1 MKDSATA
8 NTEDLLLHAGW
19 LRRFAVALVNDQDTA
34 EDIVQEILV
43 SAWRRPAENTG
54 RPWLA
59 RVARNLAID
68 RWRSSDRRERRELAA
83 AAADLGTVASPE
95 ELVGDAQ
102 IHRAV
107 AEVVAEL
114 EEPFR
119 QTIVLRFFQGFS
131 SADIARRLRIPDGT
145 VRWRLKEGID
155 RVRRQLDVRYGEVR
169 KNWVA
174 ALLPLLPRP
183 APTRP
188 GREGLRP
195 HSRLVRTKI
204 FRLRPVTVATAAAL
218 MAAVIVMVGAIV
230 SRHRGSS
237 LQSGRAA
244 AEDVATQAVSGA
256 QRALR
261 FNLPALAPSPP
272 EPESQ
277 PGAGPGQA
285 DASSLLA
292 ELLQAIQGN
301 AYDDFVAKGSA
312 GFKAAVQPTMLRG
325 LSTNLGAHLAVGYQ
339 PTSLGSLR
347 RPGGTLWLFR
357 LEFAD
362 GGDDALVSMFTDGW
376 QVAGF
381 FIDDPQTREREK

>member
-1 MKDSATA
+1 MKASATA

-19 LRRFAVALVNDQDTA
+19 LRRFAVALVKDQDAA
-34 EDIVQEILV
+34 EDIVQETLV
-43 SAWRRPAENTG
+43 AAWQRPAENTG

-68 RWRSSDRRERRELAA
+68 RWRSADRRERRELAA
-83 AAADLGTVASPE
+83 AATDLGTVASPE

-107 AEVVAEL
+107 AEVVAGI

-119 QTIVLRFFQGFS
+119 QTIVLRFFHGFS

-155 RVRRQLDVRYGEVR
+155 RVRRQLDARYGEVR

-183 APTRP
+183 TATGPVGEDPRLHPRPVSTR
-188 GREGLRP
+188 
-195 HSRLVRTKI
+195 I
-204 FRLRPVTVATAAAL
+204 FDLRPVTIAAAV
-218 MAAVIVMVGAIV
+218 AFIVGVIVMVGAIL
-230 SRHRGSS
+230 SRHRGSPTPA
-237 LQSGRAA
+237 GDAA
-244 AEDVATQAVSGA
+244 AEPVVTQAVPSA
-256 QRALR
+256 KSAIRL
-261 FNLPALAPSPP
+261 NLYPLAPSPR
-272 EPESQ
+272 EPES
-277 PGAGPGQA
+277 PPSAGPGQA

-292 ELLQAIQGN
+292 ELLQAIQAN

-325 LSTNLGAHLAVGYQ
+325 LSANLGAHLATGFQ

-381 FIDDPQTREREK
+381 FIDDPQTREKEK